1 MWEIAYLLF
10 MSFWLAVFTSLF
22 VYYFLDLVLSKFPKF
37 YKNIEN
43 SIKKIM
49 PDEDWNLF
57 SIVFIF
63 FLANFV
69 LENLFEYKGLGLT
82 DIYFDAFLNFLLFIF
97 EDLGELILN
106 IIFYLIIIFVSYIF
120 FRKLKK

>member
-1 MWEIAYLLF
+1 
-10 MSFWLAVFTSLF
+10 
-22 VYYFLDLVLSKFPKF
+22 
-37 YKNIEN
+37 
-43 SIKKIM
+43 M

-106 IIFYLIIIFVSYIF
+106 IIFYLIIILYPIF
-120 FRKLKK
+120 SLETLKVDI